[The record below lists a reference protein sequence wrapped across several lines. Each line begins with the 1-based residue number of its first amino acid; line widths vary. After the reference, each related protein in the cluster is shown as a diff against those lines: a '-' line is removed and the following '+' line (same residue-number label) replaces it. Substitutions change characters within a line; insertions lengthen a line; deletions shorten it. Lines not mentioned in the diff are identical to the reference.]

1 MGLSHEVGLP
11 KGVGLSQ
18 WVRLSQGGAITGGG
32 AITSGGGFF
41 LIERPSVL
49 PSRVS
54 PRQGESCFLWGGAG
68 GQGSEGLAGGRSR
81 WQSALRALRR
91 AVLWAHSV
99 SQGWA
104 IAVQLELGPLWGE
117 TPDRRPSGSLP
128 AFRLAWSVGAR
139 VWLIF

>member
-1 MGLSHEVGLP
+1 M
-11 KGVGLSQ
+11 
-18 WVRLSQGGAITGGG
+18 RGGAIIWGG

-41 LIERPSVL
+41 PIERPVL

-81 WQSALRALRR
+81 WQSALQALRR
-91 AVLWAHSV
+91 AVQWAHSV

-104 IAVQLELGPLWGE
+104 TAVQSALGPLWGE
-117 TPDRRPSGSLP
+117 TPDRGLSGSLP
-128 AFRLAWSVGAR
+128 AFRLTWSVGAR